1 MGDAMGDY
9 ARFPAACPGQQQEG
23 AFDVGNCLFLL
34 RIQALE
40 EIHGEGRKSKSNKNL
55 LYDKRQKRPSSG
67 CGPEGGS
74 QPLLS
79 GESPCNL
86 TICWCALQMTVYA
99 AGSRGRMLVDFEQIQ
114 KAQAGDDAAF
124 NRVVVAYR
132 KRILGT
138 IARLIGRPE
147 DVEDVAQEVFLRLYF
162 SLDQLRT
169 AEVFEPWLYRLT
181 VNASYDYL
189 RRRRG
194 ESRMADLSEQQVLRA
209 DATAG
214 GKQSGEEQ
222 RRNQAK
228 ELVDELLESVSEED
242 RILLKLKE
250 VEGLS
255 LKELEKIYS
264 VNENALKV
272 RLFRARQR
280 VLKAYEVSQGK
291 PAKADIKS

>member
-1 MGDAMGDY
+1 
-9 ARFPAACPGQQQEG
+9 
-23 AFDVGNCLFLL
+23 
-34 RIQALE
+34 
-40 EIHGEGRKSKSNKNL
+40 
-55 LYDKRQKRPSSG
+55 
-67 CGPEGGS
+67 
-74 QPLLS
+74 
-79 GESPCNL
+79 
-86 TICWCALQMTVYA
+86 
-99 AGSRGRMLVDFEQIQ
+99 MLVDFEQIQ

-124 NRVVVAYR
+124 NRVVLAYR

-189 RRRRG
+189 RRQRRRN
-194 ESRMADLSEQQVLRA
+194 ESRMADLSEQQVIMA

-214 GKQSGEEQ
+214 GKQNTEQQ

-228 ELVDELLESVSEED
+228 ELVDYLLESVSEED
-242 RILLKLKE
+242 RILLTLKE

-280 VLKAYEVSQGK
+280 VLKAFDASRGK
-291 PAKADIKS
+291 GSKLQVTDG